1 VQRDSRRFG
10 DQWLGERRSAVLLVP
25 SVVLQGRELNV
36 LINPDHSDFVRIKTT
51 SPETVIWDPRL
62 FSH

>member
-1 VQRDSRRFG
+1 
-10 DQWLGERRSAVLLVP
+10 
-25 SVVLQGRELNV
+25 LNV